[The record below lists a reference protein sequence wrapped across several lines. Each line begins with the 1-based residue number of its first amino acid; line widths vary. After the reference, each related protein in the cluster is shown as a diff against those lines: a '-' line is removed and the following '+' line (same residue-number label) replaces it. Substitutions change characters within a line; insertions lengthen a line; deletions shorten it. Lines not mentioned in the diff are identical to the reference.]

1 MNLHDL
7 EDHKNR
13 LSGMVGNIA
22 WRVARMPHEERTG
35 YIWLGLQRG
44 CEMYAHEHGDIES
57 DDAEQLADHLQKWTE
72 ETVEM
77 LLRGRDEGLWVALWG
92 TAAAA

>member
-1 MNLHDL
+1 
-7 EDHKNR
+7 
-13 LSGMVGNIA
+13 
-22 WRVARMPHEERTG
+22 
-35 YIWLGLQRG
+35 
-44 CEMYAHEHGDIES
+44 MYAHEHGDIES

-77 LLRGRDEGLWVALWG
+77 LLRGRDEGLWDALWG